1 MQQPNRLVTS
11 NLRWTRSGVV
21 WADYV
26 LTGIP
31 YGYRPIEDRQTA
43 RAMHKML
50 LRALPGESLLLSVA
64 VSLDPM
70 TIVERMERGVDL
82 DLHPAWADECDATI
96 DRLEEIRPGQRIY
109 WLSIPLANH
118 GFGDTIKS
126 ATSAAWSSVADLMG
140 MPPSSIPVEERE
152 RRAAQAAQI
161 AAAIPAFYDAT
172 PATPSQMVWLHQHA
186 LQRGLG
192 LDTDMPT
199 AMEHPA
205 GTARGSFTAAR
216 LDEGAQSDRPES
228 GWRAKAPTLSR
239 VLKVDQPWEVTP
251 PPASY
256 QCFLVLAATPSGGTL
271 FPGSE
276 YLTLADN
283 LGGVDVDWA
292 IRFKNSAASEVLKKN
307 RRALVQMNDQY
318 TQRED
323 ELSTGSVLDDAAVAL
338 AEYNALLE
346 ADAMEMEVQ
355 STTIFCVAAA
365 DEETAIAYQRELAK
379 EFEGSTYRLQAPIGF
394 QEELFWA
401 MTPGVPTPAI
411 CNEFAQITT
420 SEHFAAY
427 VPVTRNDLGD
437 GDGPLIALNIS
448 SARTGVVHH
457 DIAKKASRDVSGSV
471 GVCGNL
477 GSGKSGYLKTT
488 GNQVVDRGGQVIVVD
503 RTPLGEYALWAEAI
517 TDAVVVDTA
526 APDVTMDPLRLFSP
540 ARGGEVAVSIL
551 LPLLQLQP
559 DDRLGVLLS
568 QVLEPECRARFGNF
582 TTPGLV
588 SHLESECTLDGAREL
603 AGKLKVY
610 ATKSYAAALFRAD
623 LQPFNPRAGAIV
635 FRTHTLELPS
645 EREVENEHLFKQM
658 SLQKR
663 VGRMM
668 YTLIAQIARGICFAD
683 PNTLAVFLLDECH
696 HLTRSSEGV
705 EIIIDFIRD
714 GRKHDAAVMLGS
726 HDPEADFGSETLRG
740 LIPTRLVFR
749 QTDRRLAQ
757 KSLKWLGVGE
767 NDLDLLK
774 ELMENTSPV
783 EGKDGFV
790 APHRR
795 GEGYMRDPAGNVG
808 RIKVLLP
815 ASEARYQAASTT
827 PKESTTERAAELAT
841 W

>member
-1 MQQPNRLVTS
+1 MQQPNRLITS

-26 LTGIP
+26 ITGIP

-70 TIVERMERGVDL
+70 TIVGRMERGVDL

-96 DRLEEIRPGQRIY
+96 DRLDEIRPGQRIY

-118 GFGDTIKS
+118 GFGDTVRS
-126 ATSAAWSSVADLMG
+126 ATSAAWSSLSDLLG
-140 MPPSSIPVEERE
+140 VPPSSIPAEERE
-152 RRAAQAAQI
+152 RRSAQAAQI

-172 PATPSQMVWLHQHA
+172 PATPSQMVWLHQHS

-192 LDTDMPT
+192 LDTDMPDVAADT
-199 AMEHPA
+199 A
-205 GTARGSFTAAR
+205 GTSRGAFSATR

-239 VLKVDQPWEVTP
+239 VLKIDQPWEVTP
-251 PPASY
+251 SPASY
-256 QCFLVLAATPSGGTL
+256 QCFLVLAATPPGGTL

-292 IRFKNSAASEVLKKN
+292 IRFKNSAAADVLKKN

-323 ELSTGSVLDDAAVAL
+323 ELSTGSVLDAAAEAL
-338 AEYNALLE
+338 TEYNALLE

-365 DEETAIAYQRELAK
+365 DEDTAIAYQQELAK
-379 EFEGSTYRLQAPIGF
+379 LFEGSTYRLQAPIGF
-394 QEELFWA
+394 QEDLFWA

-437 GDGPLIALNIS
+437 SDGPLIALNIS

-457 DIAKKASRDVSGSV
+457 DIDKKASRDVSGSV

-477 GSGKSGYLKTT
+477 GSGKSGYMKTT
-488 GNQVVDRGGQVIVVD
+488 GNQVVDRGGQVIAVD

-517 TDAVVVDTA
+517 TDAEVVDTA
-526 APDVTMDPLRLFSP
+526 DPHVTMDPLQLFSP
-540 ARGGEVAVSIL
+540 GRGGEVAASIL

-568 QVLEPECRARFGNF
+568 QVLEPDYRAAHGNF
-582 TTPGLV
+582 ATPGLV
-588 SHLESECTLDGAREL
+588 HHLDTECTLDGAHEL

-610 ATKSYAAALFRAD
+610 ANKSYAAALFRPD
-623 LQPFNPRAGAIV
+623 LEPFNPRAGAIV

-645 EREVENEHLFKQM
+645 QREVENEHLFKQM

-683 PNTLAVFLLDECH
+683 PSTLAVFLLDECH
-696 HLTRSSEGV
+696 HLTRSDEGV
-705 EIIIDFIRD
+705 DIVIDFVRD
-714 GRKHDAAVMLGS
+714 GRKHNAAVMLGS
-726 HDPEADFGSETLRG
+726 HDPEEDFGSETLRG
-740 LIPTRLVFR
+740 LIPTRIVLR

-757 KSLKWLGVGE
+757 KSLKWLGTGE
-767 NDLDLLK
+767 HDPELLK

-783 EGKDGFV
+783 EGKDGYV
-790 APHRR
+790 PPHRR
-795 GEGYMRDPAGNVG
+795 GEGYMRDAAGNVG
-808 RIKVLLP
+808 RIKILLP
-815 ASEARYQAASTT
+815 ASEARYAAASTT
-827 PKESTTERAAELAT
+827 PKGSTAQRPTELAT